1 MTIAWPT
8 EHTGLVTE
16 PPLDMSIYSSAHP
29 PACIESRQS
38 RVYLV
43 IVAAAFSTPT
53 TYQPTKREMRSPL
66 SSQDLSVLCVWR
78 AQRGA
83 SRVAG
88 VGVQRLGQGADHS
101 RTAQGRIV
109 GGLEPKLHSLGAA
122 G

>member
-66 SSQDLSVLCVWR
+66 SSQDLSVCCVCGARSEVR
-78 AQRGA
+78 AGWLGSASNDLGKAPTTRGPRKDA
-83 SRVAG
+83 S
-88 VGVQRLGQGADHS
+88 LAD
-101 RTAQGRIV
+101 
-109 GGLEPKLHSLGAA
+109 
-122 G
+122 

>member
-53 TYQPTKREMRSPL
+53 TYQLTNQKREMRSPSHL
-66 SSQDLSVLCVWR
+66 RISLCCVCGARSEVRAGWLGSASNDLGK
-78 AQRGA
+78 APTTRGP
-83 SRVAG
+83 
-88 VGVQRLGQGADHS
+88 
-101 RTAQGRIV
+101 RTDSA
-109 GGLEPKLHSLGAA
+109 LAN
-122 G
+122 